1 MILHFC
7 QQILLNI
14 TQCTFK
20 PSKEKRGKQSSL
32 IDPHPEG
39 EVMTFCEFTMLV
51 LSFCVLAFLG
61 NVFFWF

>member
-1 MILHFC
+1 MYVILHFC

-20 PSKEKRGKQSSL
+20 PSKEKGGKQWSL

-39 EVMTFCEFTMLV
+39 EVRT
-51 LSFCVLAFLG
+51 
-61 NVFFWF
+61 